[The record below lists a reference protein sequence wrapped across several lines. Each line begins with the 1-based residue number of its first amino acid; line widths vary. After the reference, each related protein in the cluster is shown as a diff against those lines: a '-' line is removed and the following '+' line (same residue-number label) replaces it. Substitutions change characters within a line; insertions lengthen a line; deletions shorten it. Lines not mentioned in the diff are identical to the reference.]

1 MPQLDTL
8 IFFNQFFWFFSSF
21 FFIYCIFGYVIVPE
35 LNFYYFIK
43 HNIIETFLELE
54 SNFDFLSVNNTL
66 FKQNKSE
73 ISLFNFF
80 VVNKIYLTNTVYFSN
95 YSKVTNDF
103 TDSIFNINTKIL
115 VLFLLNNK

>member
-1 MPQLDTL
+1 
-8 IFFNQFFWFFSSF
+8 
-21 FFIYCIFGYVIVPE
+21 
-35 LNFYYFIK
+35 
-43 HNIIETFLELE
+43 
-54 SNFDFLSVNNTL
+54 L